1 MLRSNI
7 LLFITAIIWG
17 LAFVAQRAGMEDIGP
32 FAFNGIRFA
41 LGSVSLVPLIYILQ
55 NKNRTVQK
63 TSSPKNKIVAGFITG
78 LVLFAGASLQQV
90 GMVYTTAGN
99 GGFIT
104 SLYVI
109 LVPIIGLFW
118 KQKVSRQTWI
128 GGLFAVLGLYFLSVT
143 ENFTLAFG
151 DGLVLLSA
159 FFWAGHVLLI
169 GHFSKKENVLIL
181 AALQFAV
188 VAILS
193 ILVSLLTEITHWE
206 NIQAAAIPILYGGL
220 MSVGVAYT
228 LQVIAQQKARPAH
241 AAIILSLESLF
252 AAVGGILILNELI
265 NWRIGIGGLLM
276 LFGVI
281 ISQLRRNPN
290 NKSKGSKEE
299 IER

>member
-41 LGSVSLVPLIYILQ
+41 LGSLSLVPLIYFQ
-55 NKNRTVQK
+55 QK
-63 TSSPKNKIVAGFITG
+63 KSKSGKKISSPKNRIFAGLITG
-78 LVLFAGASLQQV
+78 LVLFAGASLQQI

-109 LVPIIGLFW
+109 LVPVLGLFW
-118 KQKVSRQTWI
+118 KQKINKQTWI
-128 GGLFAVLGLYFLSVT
+128 GGLLAVLGLFFLSVT
-143 ENFTLAFG
+143 ENFTMAFG
-151 DGLVLLSA
+151 DGLVLISA
-159 FFWAGHVLLI
+159 IFWAGHVLLI
-169 GHFSKKENVLIL
+169 GHFSKKEDVLIL

-188 VAILS
+188 VAVLS
-193 ILVSLLTEITHWE
+193 IVVSLLTETTHWE

-252 AAVGGILILNELI
+252 AAIGGILILNETLST
-265 NWRIGIGGLLM
+265 RIGIGGLLM
-276 LFGVI
+276 LSGVI
-281 ISQLRRNPN
+281 ISQLKRKSN
-290 NKSKGSKEE
+290 NKLKNLD
-299 IER
+299 